1 MFLCALVL
9 HHNILLVFL
18 IVNTGSSMLLA
29 EIKACVIKL
38 LAMSF
43 VLIGSF
49 DMNVT
54 FISDV
59 ATFSC

>member
-1 MFLCALVL
+1 
-9 HHNILLVFL
+9 
-18 IVNTGSSMLLA
+18 MLLA